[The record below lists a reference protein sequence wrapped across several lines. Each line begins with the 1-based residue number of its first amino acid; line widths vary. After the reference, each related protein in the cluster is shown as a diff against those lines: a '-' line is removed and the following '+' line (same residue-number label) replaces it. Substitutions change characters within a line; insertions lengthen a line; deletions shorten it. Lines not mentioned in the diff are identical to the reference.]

1 MNWLQHLRITAVNRQ
16 QWMGG
21 ALLALFL
28 SVLALTL
35 SETLHHEMHVDSGEA
50 EHHQEH
56 DYHHCAV
63 TMLQSGQVDVLVIS
77 VTPIVNVG
85 ATLLPICL
93 ENNFVR
99 SVDLFLPPSCGPPAL
114 LS

>member
-35 SETLHHEMHVDSGEA
+35 SETLHHEMHVESGEA

-56 DYHHCAV
+56 DHHQCAV
-63 TMLQSGQVDVLVIS
+63 TMLQSGQVDVLVVS

-85 ATLLPICL
+85 AALPPL
-93 ENNFVR
+93 WSENSFVW
-99 SVDLFLPPSCGPPAL
+99 SVDFTLPPSCGPPAL